1 MLSIR
6 QLNAWLPDP
15 TSEISDNIEIQV
27 LHNVSLDIKNG
38 QTVALVGESGSGKSL
53 TALTVLRLLEENTPI
68 RVKGSI
74 RFDEQELLTL
84 PLNQM
89 RTIRGNHISMIF
101 QEPMTSL
108 NPVYSIGNQLVEPL
122 VKHQGLTSAQ
132 AKREAIKLLRR
143 TGIPEPEARLNVFPH
158 QLSGGQRQRI
168 MIAMALACRPALLI
182 ADEPTTALDVTIQA
196 QILSLIKGIQEELNM
211 SILLITHDLAM
222 VKKIADIIYI
232 MKNGSIVEAGTPET
246 IFLHPEHS
254 YTKHLM
260 ESIPQALVTRKN
272 ETKILLKAENL
283 SCHFKLRLGW
293 KSFLKRD
300 IKTIR
305 AVDNISFAIKKGTTC
320 GVVGESGSGKTT
332 IGMALLKLTKSNGQ
346 IIFNDQNLADISGH
360 DLRSLRRKIQIVFQ
374 DPYSSLSPRLTVLE
388 IIEEGLRVHRK
399 QLSKDDRRER
409 VLEVLSEVGLDADVI
424 SRYPH
429 EFSGGQ
435 RQRIA
440 IARAI
445 ILRPELIIL
454 DEPTSALDMTIQ
466 AQIITL
472 LKSLQQSYN
481 LTYLFISHDLKVIRA
496 LSDTIIVMK
505 EGKIVEEGPAATVF
519 ESPQQP
525 YTKNLLQASLSNSIP

>member
-6 QLNAWLPDP
+6 RLNAWLPEP
-15 TSEISDNIEIQV
+15 TSEISDKYEVQI
-27 LHNVSLDIKNG
+27 LHDVSLDIGSG
-38 QTVALVGESGSGKSL
+38 QTTALVGESGSGKSL
-53 TALTVLRLLEENTPI
+53 TALTILRLLEESTPI
-68 RVKGSI
+68 RVNGSI
-74 RFDEQELLTL
+74 LFGEQELLTL
-84 PLNQM
+84 PLDQM

-108 NPVYSIGNQLVEPL
+108 NPVYSIGNQLIEPL
-122 VKHQGLTSAQ
+122 VKHQGLTSHQ
-132 AKREAIKLLRR
+132 AKAEAVKLLRR

-196 QILSLIKGIQEELNM
+196 QILSLIKGIQSEFNM

-222 VKKIADIIYI
+222 VKKIADFIYI
-232 MKNGSIVEAGTPET
+232 MKNGSIVESGAPEK
-246 IFLHPEHS
+246 IFSQPEHS

-260 ESIPQALVTRKN
+260 ESIPQALVNRN
-272 ETKILLKAENL
+272 HDSEMLIEVENL

-293 KSFLKRD
+293 KRLFKRD
-300 IKTIR
+300 IKTIK
-305 AVDNISFAIKKGTTC
+305 AVDKASFSIKKGTTC

-332 IGMALLKLTKSNGQ
+332 IGMALLKLTKSNGR
-346 IIFNDQNLADISGH
+346 IIFNNQNLADITGQ
-360 DLRSLRRKIQIVFQ
+360 DLRFLRKKIQIVFQ

-388 IIEEGLRVHRK
+388 IIEEGLQVHHK
-399 QLSKDDRRER
+399 QLSKDDRKER
-409 VLEVLSEVGLDADVI
+409 VLAVLSEVGLDADVV

-466 AQIITL
+466 AQIIGL
-472 LKSLQQSYN
+472 LKSLQQTYN

-505 EGKIVEEGPAATVF
+505 EGQIVEAGPASTVF

-525 YTKNLLQASLSNSIP
+525 YTRNLLQASLNVTL